1 MKAQA
6 GGRCGVGRRVPDEV
20 RRGILAAI
28 KRFEPAGAI
37 AARFGVSRK
46 FVDTQRRRLFGPGTP
61 GKTPRYGADVRAEAR
76 SRYLAGEPVALVAAA
91 VGVSENTVRV
101 WARDFGWREDLARRR
116 TTPDQ
121 LEAEIARIT
130 ALLAGAGQKQ
140 AYKLTLRLRM
150 LQKALDGLRR
160 SLPRPRPIPRVAVF
174 AHADLL
180 KKALAPGYGLLPYQR
195 RFLEDDA
202 RYRCVLKARQIGFT
216 YVIGLSAVLGLAA
229 GRDQIVVSASEEQ
242 ARLVMGHLRAHAER
256 LGLPIEEDSER
267 EIRIMGSKAVALS
280 TNWRTAQG
288 YTGDVWF
295 DEFAWA
301 PHPDRL
307 FNAVAPAITRVGGRI
322 TVCSTPWV
330 PGNLFWKIATDHQ
343 GKYAHYSRHTV
354 TIHDAIAQGMPLPGG
369 LDELR
374 LNFDAASWAMFF
386 ECQWAEEEGALL
398 PWALLDEI
406 AQDAPAAGGRKTAA
420 PRYGRLRLGVD
431 LGRVADRTALVLVG
445 EVLDPV
451 SLAATGIARVLA
463 THSVQGMDFAGQRA
477 LIEDW
482 IARHDPQAVVIDRS
496 GLGWQ
501 LAEELADAHPGRVFP
516 RGFTAPMKER
526 LALNLLRLAEQK
538 RLSIPRDPALM
549 AELHA
554 VRRLPTATGIRYDA
568 PRNAAGHADRFWAL
582 ALALDGMEGFSRAA
596 GMEVELW

>member
-1 MKAQA
+1 MPA
-6 GGRCGVGRRVPDEV
+6 RIPDEV
-20 RRGILAAI
+20 RREIIRAI
-28 KRFEPAGAI
+28 KRFEPTGEI

-61 GKTPRYGADVRAEAR
+61 GKTPRIGEDVRREAR
-76 SRYLAGEPVALVAAA
+76 ERFLAGEPVATIAAA
-91 VGVSENTVRV
+91 LSVSENTVRV
-101 WARDFGWREDLARRR
+101 WARAYGWKTELAQRRQ
-116 TTPDQ
+116 TPAQ
-121 LEAEIARIT
+121 LEAEIASIT
-130 ALLAGAGQKQ
+130 AMLRGASEKQ
-140 AYKLTLRLRM
+140 AYRLTLRLRM
-150 LQKALDGLRR
+150 LQKALDGIRR
-160 SLPRPRPIPRVAVF
+160 SLPAPRPIPRVASA
-174 AHADLL
+174 AHAELL
-180 KKALAPGYGLLPYQR
+180 QKAIDPAYGLLPYQR
-195 RFLEDDA
+195 RFIEDDA

-216 YVIGLSAVLGLAA
+216 YVIGLSAVLGLAS
-229 GRDQIVVSASEEQ
+229 GRDQIIVSASEDQ
-242 ARLVMGHLRAHAER
+242 ARLVMGHLRAHAEK

-330 PGNLFWKIATDHQ
+330 PGNLFWKIATNHQ
-343 GKYAHYSRHTV
+343 GRFAHYSRHSI
-354 TIHDAIAQGMPLPGG
+354 TIHDALREGMPLPGG
-369 LDELR
+369 LEELR

-398 PWALLDEI
+398 SWALLDAI
-406 AQDAPAAGGRKTAA
+406 AEDLAPVGKKPAA

-431 LGRVADRTALVLVG
+431 LGRVADRTALVLIG
-445 EVLDPV
+445 EVLDPI
-451 SLAATGIARVLA
+451 SLSPTGIVRVLK
-463 THSVQGMDFAGQRA
+463 THSVQGLDFASQRS

-482 IARHDPQAVVIDRS
+482 IARFDPEQVTIDRS

-501 LAEELADAHPGRVFP
+501 LAEELARAHPGRVIP
-516 RGFTAPMKER
+516 RAFSAPFKER
-526 LALNLLRLAEQK
+526 LALELLRLAEQK
-538 RLSIPRDPALM
+538 RLSIPRDPDLM

-554 VRRLPTATGIRYDA
+554 VRRIPTASGIKYDA
-568 PRNAAGHADRFWAL
+568 PRDASGHADRFWAL
-582 ALALDGMEGFSRAA
+582 ALALDGMAGVSRA
-596 GMEVELW
+596 GRLEVELW

>member
-1 MKAQA
+1 MPA
-6 GGRCGVGRRVPDEV
+6 RIPDET
-20 RRGILAAI
+20 RRDILAAI
-28 KRFEPAGAI
+28 KRMEPSGAI
-37 AARFGVSRK
+37 AERFGVSRK
-46 FVDTQRRRLFGPGTP
+46 FVDTQKRRLFGPGTP
-61 GKTPRYGADVRAEAR
+61 GKTPRYGIDVRREAR
-76 SRYLAGEPVALVAAA
+76 ERYLAGEPIAHISRALS
-91 VGVSENTVRV
+91 VSENTLRV
-101 WARDFGWREDLARRR
+101 WARDFGWKTELANRRQ
-116 TTPDQ
+116 TPAQ
-121 LEAEIARIT
+121 LEAEISQVT
-130 ALLAGAGQKQ
+130 ALLRAAGEAQ

-150 LQKALDGLRR
+150 LQKALDGIRR
-160 SLPRPRPIPRVAVF
+160 SLPKPKPLPKVANF
-174 AHADLL
+174 ASRELL
-180 KKALAPGYGLLPYQR
+180 AKALAPDYGLLPYQR
-195 RFLEDDA
+195 RFIEDDA

-229 GRDQIVVSASEEQ
+229 GRDQIIVSASEDQ
-242 ARLVMGHLRAHAER
+242 ARLVMGHLRAHAEK
-256 LGLPIEEDSER
+256 LGLPIDEDTDR
-267 EIRIMGSKAVALS
+267 EIRIAGSKAVALS

-301 PHPDRL
+301 PRPDQL
-307 FNAVAPAITRVGGRI
+307 FNAVVPAITRVGGRI

-343 GKYAHYSRHTV
+343 GKYTHYSRHTI
-354 TIHDAIAQGMPLPGG
+354 TIHDALREGMPLPGG

-398 PWALLDEI
+398 PWSLLDAI
-406 AQDAPAAGGRKTAA
+406 AEDIAPVGRKAAA

-445 EVLDPV
+445 ELLDPV
-451 SLAATGIARVLA
+451 SAAPTGRVRLIHH
-463 THSVQGMDFAGQRA
+463 HSVQGMDFASQRS

-482 IARHDPQAVVIDRS
+482 IARYDPEQVAIDRS

-501 LAEELADAHPGRVFP
+501 LAEELARAHPGRVMP
-516 RGFTAPMKER
+516 RAFSAPFKER
-526 LALNLLRLAEQK
+526 LALDLLRLAEQK

-554 VRRLPTATGIRYDA
+554 VRRIPTATGIRYDA
-568 PRNAAGHADRFWAL
+568 PRDATGHADRFWAL
-582 ALALDGMEGFSRAA
+582 ALALDGMAGVSRAA
-596 GMEVELW
+596 NMEVELW